1 MLMKTNLLPDRIL
14 LSEQRGLRVTVV
26 GAGYVGLVSGACLAS
41 LGHDVIC
48 IDSSPERVAE
58 LNSGRVPIFEPGLDE
73 LVRANV
79 AAGRLSF
86 STEIANSARGV
97 GMVMLAVGTPSR
109 CDGRA
114 ALDQLLAAV
123 RDISPTLDDGMVIV
137 TKSTV
142 PIGTSDQIA
151 ALLKHLRPDI
161 AVSVA
166 SNPEFLREGFA
177 IEDFSNPD
185 RIIIGVEDEV
195 AQDALTRLYEGMTR
209 SGVPLLVMNRR
220 TAELTKYVAN
230 SFLAVKVGFINEI
243 ADLCEKVG
251 ANVDEV
257 AFGIGYDHRIGP
269 TFLNAGPGFGGSCFP
284 KDARALINTAN
295 DHGGTL
301 PIIEQVIH
309 ANDMRKHNI
318 ARKVQALLGGSVR
331 GATIAILGLA
341 FKANTDDMRES
352 AAVDIIN
359 ALEYWGANIRAYDP
373 AAIVHARRLL
383 APTVVYADN
392 VYDCA
397 ADADAAVIVTDWPE
411 FKAIDLAR
419 MRSVMR
425 CPNLVDLRNI
435 FQPQKVRDLGF
446 AYDSVGRL

>member
-14 LSEQRGLRVTVV
+14 LSERRGLTVTVV

-41 LGHDVIC
+41 LGHDVVC
-48 IDSSPERVAE
+48 IDNSPERVDE

-86 STEIANSARGV
+86 STAIANAARPGGIV
-97 GMVMLAVGTPSR
+97 ILAVGTPSR

-123 RDISPTLDDGMVIV
+123 RDIGPTLTDGTVIV

-142 PIGTSDQIA
+142 PIGTGDQIA
-151 ALLKHLRPDI
+151 ALLADLRPDI

-185 RIIIGVEDEV
+185 RIIIGVEDE
-195 AQDALTRLYEGMTR
+195 AARDALTQLYDGMTR

-352 AAVDIIN
+352 PAVDIIN
-359 ALEYWGANIRAYDP
+359 ALEYWGADIRAYDP

-383 APTVVYADN
+383 ASSVSYADT

-397 ADADAAVIVTDWPE
+397 AGADAVVIVTDWPE
-411 FKAIDLAR
+411 FKAIDLGR
-419 MRSVMR
+419 MQSVMR
-425 CPNLVDLRNI
+425 RPNLVDLRNI

>member
-1 MLMKTNLLPDRIL
+1 M
-14 LSEQRGLRVTVV
+14 TVSII
-26 GAGYVGLVSGACLAS
+26 GAGYVGLVSGACLAA
-41 LGHDVIC
+41 LGHDVVC

-58 LNSGRVPIFEPGLDE
+58 LNCGRVPIFEPGLDE

-86 STEIANSARGV
+86 STEVAHVASGPR
-97 GMVMLAVGTPSR
+97 MVMLAVGTPSR

-123 RDISPTLDDGMVIV
+123 RDISPTLCEGTVIV

-142 PIGTSDQIA
+142 PIGTGDQIA
-151 ALLKHLRPDI
+151 ALLQQLRPDI

-195 AQDALTRLYEGMTR
+195 AKEALMRLYEGMTR
-209 SGVPLLVMNRR
+209 GGAPLLVMNRR

-284 KDARALINTAN
+284 KDCRALINTAN

-309 ANDMRKHNI
+309 ANDARKHNI
-318 ARKVQALLGGSVR
+318 ARKVQAQLGGSVR

-352 AAVDIIN
+352 PAVDIIN

-383 APTVVYADN
+383 APTVTYADT

-397 ADADAAVIVTDWPE
+397 CGADAAVIVTDWPE
-411 FKAIDLAR
+411 FKAIDLKR
-419 MRSVMR
+419 MQSVMR
-425 CPNLVDLRNI
+425 RPNLVDLRNV
-435 FQPQKVRDLGF
+435 FQPQKVRELGF
-446 AYDSVGRL
+446 VYDSVGRL